1 MAKSNHQP
9 FEDWIFSRET
19 ISREEELTLQEH
31 LHQCEACKY
40 LSESIQKLEFSLKAA
55 PVLSPVQ
62 GFSARWMVRLEEN
75 RAIQQKKQMA
85 IFFSFIFGGAAL
97 LLPLFIFWMLP
108 VIRAP
113 YPYALALAYQAASI
127 YSFTDTFASAVVT
140 LYRTIFKVI
149 PPSLLISLLI
159 ATTGMVAI
167 WIAALGKLVYVR
179 RVSL

>member
-19 ISREEELTLQEH
+19 ISREDELALQEH
-31 LHQCEACKY
+31 LRQCEDCNC
-40 LSESIQKLEFSLKAA
+40 LSESLQKLEFNLKAA
-55 PVLSPVQ
+55 PVLSPAP
-62 GFSARWMVRLEEN
+62 GFSARWMLRVEEN
-75 RAIQQKKQMA
+75 RARHQKKQMA
-85 IFFSFIFGGAAL
+85 IFFSFMFGGAVL

-127 YSFTDTFASAVVT
+127 YSFTDTVATAVIT

-149 PPSLLISLLI
+149 PPSLLVSLSI